1 MSVGILG
8 LAESQFVAQ
17 AKHLDLT
24 PAAAARGWRQLF
36 REGTLPAALKGKV
49 QLPSMPIVRR
59 EPDGATLKFAQ
70 QLEEG
75 LETESVILPQRG
87 RTGRIRTSLCVS
99 SQVGC
104 AMGCR
109 FCETATLG
117 RKKQLTPDEI
127 VGQWF
132 AARHSEQQTI
142 TNIVFMGMG
151 EPTDNIEAVLQAIRV
166 LTEHG
171 GPAIAPSRIS
181 VSTVGRAQGIERLAE
196 FANEPGFRQLRLAVS
211 LNAPNDEVRQSIMP
225 VNRAEPLADL
235 RAAMDAWP
243 AGDRLPILV
252 EYVLIP
258 GVNNAPGHAREVAEF
273 LAGLSVNLN
282 VIPYNPIR
290 DSPWPAP
297 TESEVIAFCEE
308 ARSAGLRT
316 KRRRTMGRDA
326 MAACGQLGNPKL
338 KRERQRG
345 SR

>member
-1 MSVGILG
+1 MRDGLSILRNRHLG
-8 LAESQFVAQ
+8 AQ
-17 AKHLDLT
+17 KTTHPGRD
-24 PAAAARGWRQLF
+24 RG
-36 REGTLPAALKGKV
+36 PV
-49 QLPSMPIVRR
+49 VRR
-59 EPDGATLKFAQ
+59 A
-70 QLEEG
+70 
-75 LETESVILPQRG
+75 SQR
-87 RTGRIRTSLCVS
+87 
-99 SQVGC
+99 
-104 AMGCR
+104 
-109 FCETATLG
+109 
-117 RKKQLTPDEI
+117 
-127 VGQWF
+127 
-132 AARHSEQQTI
+132 AATI

-151 EPTDNIEAVLQAIRV
+151 EPTDNIKEVLQAIRV

-225 VNRAEPLADL
+225 VNRAEPLANL

-258 GVNNAPGHAREVAEF
+258 GVNNAPGHANQVAEF

-316 KRRRTMGRDA
+316 KRRRTMGRRHGRLWA
-326 MAACGQLGNPKL
+326 TGKPQTQTRAAARLTLIPKTSS
-338 KRERQRG
+338 EDDD
-345 SR
+345 

>member
-1 MSVGILG
+1 
-8 LAESQFVAQ
+8 
-17 AKHLDLT
+17 
-24 PAAAARGWRQLF
+24 
-36 REGTLPAALKGKV
+36 
-49 QLPSMPIVRR
+49 
-59 EPDGATLKFAQ
+59 
-70 QLEEG
+70 
-75 LETESVILPQRG
+75 
-87 RTGRIRTSLCVS
+87 
-99 SQVGC
+99 
-104 AMGCR
+104 MGCR

-117 RKKQLTPDEI
+117 RRKQLTPDQI

-151 EPTDNIEAVLQAIRV
+151 EPTDNIEAVLQAIRI

-235 RAAMDAWP
+235 RVAMDAWP
-243 AGDRLPILV
+243 AGDRLPVLG

-258 GVNNAPGHAREVAEF
+258 GVNNEPGHASEVAEF

-297 TESEVIAFCEE
+297 TESEVTAFCDE
-308 ARSAGLRT
+308 ARTAGLRT
-316 KRRRTMGRDA
+316 KRRRTMGRDT

-338 KRERQRG
+338 KRERKRG
-345 SR
+345 

>member
-8 LAESQFVAQ
+8 LTEKQFLAEADNLSM
-17 AKHLDLT
+17 T
-24 PAAAARGWRQLF
+24 PAAAGRHWRQLF
-36 REGTLPAALKGKV
+36 RQGTLPPEIQGKV
-49 QLPSMPIVRR
+49 KIPSMPIVRR
-59 EPDGATLKFAQ
+59 EPDGDTLKFAQ
-70 QLEEG
+70 QLEGG

-117 RKKQLTPDEI
+117 RRQQLTTDEI

-132 AARHSEQQTI
+132 AARHSEGRSI

-151 EPTDNIEAVLQAIRV
+151 EPTDNIESVLQAIRV

-171 GPAIAPSRIS
+171 GPAIPASRIS
-181 VSTVGRAQGIERLAE
+181 VSTVGRSQGIERLAE

-211 LNAPNDEVRQSIMP
+211 LNAPDDAVRQTLMP
-225 VNRAEPLADL
+225 VNRAEPMADL
-235 RAAMDAWP
+235 HAAMSAWP
-243 AGDRLPILV
+243 AGNRLPILV

-258 GVNNAPGHAREVAEF
+258 GVNNAPGHATAVAKF
-273 LAGLSVNLN
+273 LQGLSVNLN

-290 DSPWPAP
+290 DSPWLAP
-297 TESEVIAFCEE
+297 TESEVVAFCAE
-308 ARSAGLRT
+308 AREAGLRT

-326 MAACGQLGNPKL
+326 MAACGQLGNPAL
-338 KRERQRG
+338 KRERPTG
-345 SR
+345 SK

>member
-8 LAESQFVAQ
+8 LTESQFVAQ

-36 REGTLPAALKGKV
+36 REGTLPAAFEGKV

-70 QLEEG
+70 QLEGG

-104 AMGCR
+104 AMGCQ

-117 RKKQLTPDEI
+117 RRKQLTPDEI

-132 AARHSEQQTI
+132 AACHSEQQTI

-235 RAAMDAWP
+235 RAPWTLGP
-243 AGDRLPILV
+243 
-252 EYVLIP
+252 
-258 GVNNAPGHAREVAEF
+258 RET
-273 LAGLSVNLN
+273 GCPSWWNT
-282 VIPYNPIR
+282 
-290 DSPWPAP
+290 S
-297 TESEVIAFCEE
+297 
-308 ARSAGLRT
+308 
-316 KRRRTMGRDA
+316 
-326 MAACGQLGNPKL
+326 
-338 KRERQRG
+338 
-345 SR
+345 